1 MEMEIN
7 KYLGNQFSHDAFGS
21 QLNDYRHMK
30 ITKQDISNRYASMI
44 DSNEQDVGNDEPAH
58 ILNDFAQ
65 MTKKALTNVEDLD
78 KHSDSIIRQSVIN
91 PDSVETHEVI
101 IAAQKARLALNLT
114 KTVVE
119 GFVRSYRELTS
130 LR

>member
-1 MEMEIN
+1 MEIN

-30 ITKQDISNRYASMI
+30 ITKQDMSNRYASMI

>member
-1 MEMEIN
+1 M
-7 KYLGNQFSHDAFGS
+7 
-21 QLNDYRHMK
+21 
-30 ITKQDISNRYASMI
+30 
-44 DSNEQDVGNDEPAH
+44 GNDEPAH

-91 PDSVETHEVI
+91 PDSVEPHEVI